1 MVEKTR
7 SELVIVGSGA
17 TDQVE
22 SAKQLFLEYANSL
35 NFSLC
40 FQNFDKE
47 LAGLPGEYSPPSG
60 RLVLAFEDG
69 KLAGCVALRKID
81 NDICEMKR
89 LYMRPAFRARGIG
102 RRLATKIVE
111 EAQEIGYL
119 TMRLDTTPSMKE
131 AISLYRSLGFEEI
144 ESYRYNP
151 LPGTLFM
158 ELKLDNT
165 KKQK

>member
-7 SELVIVGSGA
+7 SELVIVGSDA

-47 LAGLPGEYSPPSG
+47 LTGLPGEYSPPSG

-89 LYMRPAFRARGIG
+89 LYMRPEFRARGIG
-102 RRLATKIVE
+102 RRLATKIIE
-111 EAQEIGYL
+111 EAPEIGYL
-119 TMRLDTTPSMKE
+119 TMRLDTAPSMKE
-131 AISLYRSLGFEEI
+131 AISLYRSLGFKEI
-144 ESYRYNP
+144 EQYRSNP
-151 LPGTLFM
+151 IAGALFM
-158 ELKLDNT
+158 ELRLQS
-165 KKQK
+165 KKK